1 MTPSTRGRSP
11 RREASYR
18 HAMALW
24 PDDYEGLREE
34 ARAMAETIADTFS
47 VMSGGASP
55 TGRDE
60 RVRAQ
65 REMLAALEVASP
77 AGVDENIAGVP
88 CRVFRPTVPVKAVYL
103 HFHGGAMMLGSP
115 LLNDV
120 ANADVAERLDLAVV
134 SVDYRL
140 APEYP
145 FPAGAD
151 DCLAVAAWL
160 VEHAEAWFGT
170 GDLVIGG
177 ESAGG
182 YYAALTLLRVRDEL
196 GAIDRFHG
204 ANLVFG
210 VYDLSG
216 TPATHGFRPSETP
229 DILDLDTFA
238 FVHECYLPGRTPEDA
253 RVPEISPLY
262 ADLRD
267 LPPALFTVGTADH
280 LLDDS
285 LFMAARWAAYGNDAE
300 LAVYPDCVHGFTGF
314 PIELA
319 KRANER
325 IDDFLARA
333 AG

>member
-1 MTPSTRGRSP
+1 MLL
-11 RREASYR
+11 
-18 HAMALW
+18 MA
-24 PDDYEGLREE
+24 
-34 ARAMAETIADTFS
+34 
-47 VMSGGASP
+47 GAAQP
-55 TGRDE
+55 TDRDE

-65 REMLAALEVASP
+65 REMLAAMEVPSP
-77 AGVDENIAGVP
+77 SGVDEEIAGVP
-88 CRVFRPTVPVKAVYL
+88 CRVFRPIVPPNAVYL
-103 HFHGGAMMLGSP
+103 HFHGGAMILGSP

-120 ANADVAERLDLAVV
+120 ANADLAERLGLAVV

-140 APEYP
+140 APEHP
-145 FPAGAD
+145 FPAGSD

-160 VEHAEAWFGT
+160 VEHAEAWFGS

-177 ESAGG
+177 ESAGA

-216 TPATHGFRPSETP
+216 TPSALGFRPSDAP
-229 DILDLDTFA
+229 DILDLDTFS
-238 FVHECYLPGRTPEDA
+238 FLHECYLPDHTPEEA

-267 LPPALFTVGTADH
+267 LPPALFTVGSADH

-285 LFMAARWAAYGNDAE
+285 LFMAARWAAYGNEAE
-300 LAVYPDCVHGFTGF
+300 LAVYPDCVHAFTAF
-314 PIELA
+314 PMELA

-325 IDDFLARA
+325 IDDFLVRA